1 VLIPVLAH
9 VGRPVAPHDV
19 WGAWNLDPPLLL
31 GLFLISWAYW
41 RGEVRSGRHEVDR
54 RHGRCFF
61 AALVA
66 VVAALISPLDAMS
79 HALASAH
86 MVQHVLLLLVA
97 APLLALSSPAG
108 ALMRGSP
115 MVVRRATGPLR
126 RRLGLTRAR
135 QDRLRH
141 PAVVWALHVGTI
153 WFWHAGVP
161 YDTAL
166 RNEAVHVV
174 EHVSFVV
181 TGLLFWHVVLHVRR
195 RVSGGLGVLLVFTM
209 SLQSVFLSM
218 LLTFASAPWYS
229 GYASSTRSWGLDPLG
244 DQQLAGLIMW
254 IPAGL
259 VYLGAGLALLIG
271 WIKASERDHG
281 PYCPPG
287 PRSTKARDPWRAPTQ

>member
-1 VLIPVLAH
+1 MLIPLLAH
-9 VGRPVAPHDV
+9 AGRSVAPHDL

-31 GLFLISWAYW
+31 GLVLLTWAYW
-41 RGEVRSGRHEVDR
+41 RGEIRSRGREVDR
-54 RHGRCFF
+54 RRARCFF

-108 ALMRGSP
+108 ALVRGSP
-115 MVVRRATGPLR
+115 MVVRRATGPWR
-126 RRLGLTRAR
+126 RRFGVTRAR
-135 QDRLRH
+135 LALRH

-153 WFWHAGVP
+153 WFWHASAP
-161 YDTAL
+161 YDAAL
-166 RNEAVHVV
+166 RNQAVHGV

-181 TGLLFWHVVLHVRR
+181 TGLLFWHVVLGVRR

-229 GYASSTRSWGLDPLG
+229 GYASSTRSWGFDPLG

-259 VYLGAGLALLIG
+259 VYLGAGLALLVG
-271 WIKASERDHG
+271 WIKASERETVS
-281 PYCPPG
+281 P
-287 PRSTKARDPWRAPTQ
+287 

>member
-1 VLIPVLAH
+1 MLIPLLAH
-9 VGRPVAPHDV
+9 AGRSLAPHDV
-19 WGAWNLDPPLLL
+19 WGAWNLDAPLLL
-31 GLFLISWAYW
+31 GLFLLTWAYW
-41 RGEVRSGRHEVDR
+41 RGEVRSGRREVDR
-54 RHGRCFF
+54 RRASCLF
-61 AALVA
+61 AALIA

-97 APLLALSSPAG
+97 APLLALSSPAA
-108 ALMRGSP
+108 ALVRGSP
-115 MVVRRATGPLR
+115 MVVRRATGPWR

-135 QDRLRH
+135 LALLRH
-141 PAVVWALHVGTI
+141 PVVVWAVHVGTI
-153 WFWHAGVP
+153 WFWHAAAP

-174 EHVSFVV
+174 EHVSFVA
-181 TGLLFWHVVLHVRR
+181 TGLLFWHVVLGVRR

-229 GYASSTRSWGLDPLG
+229 GYASSTRSWGLEPLG

-254 IPAGL
+254 ITAGL
-259 VYLGAGLALLIG
+259 VYLGAGLALLVG
-271 WIKASERDHG
+271 WIRGSERETV
-281 PYCPPG
+281 
-287 PRSTKARDPWRAPTQ
+287 SS